1 MLTPDAM
8 EALRWTAE
16 VVGCITAVAIC
27 AIYGASVVALMWL
40 LCRESGQEGAN
51 VWEATL
57 EDYEGP
63 QEDSSG
69 IPQPPPK
76 RQN

>member
-8 EALRWTAE
+8 EALRWVAE

-27 AIYGASVVALMWL
+27 AIYGASVAALMWL

-51 VWEATL
+51 VWEAMY

-63 QEDSSG
+63 QEDSRG
-69 IPQPPPK
+69 IGGL
-76 RQN
+76 ND

>member
-8 EALRWTAE
+8 EALRWVAE
-16 VVGCITAVAIC
+16 VVACIAAVVLCVMYAVAMT
-27 AIYGASVVALMWL
+27 VLVRL
-40 LCRESGQEGAN
+40 LCHESGQEGAN
-51 VWEATL
+51 AWPAVV

-76 RQN
+76 RQH

>member
-8 EALRWTAE
+8 EALRWVAE
-16 VVGCITAVAIC
+16 VVACIAAVVLCVMYAVAMT
-27 AIYGASVVALMWL
+27 VLVRL

-51 VWEATL
+51 AWPAVV

-63 QEDSSG
+63 QEDSRG
-69 IPQPPPK
+69 IGGL
-76 RQN
+76 ND

>member
-8 EALRWTAE
+8 ETLRWTAE
-16 VVGCITAVAIC
+16 VVGCIAAVAII
-27 AIYGASVVALMWL
+27 ATYVASIVALMWL

-63 QEDSSG
+63 QEDSRG
-69 IPQPPPK
+69 IGGL
-76 RQN
+76 ND

>member
-16 VVGCITAVAIC
+16 VVGCIAAVVIC
-27 AIYGASVVALMWL
+27 AIYAASVVALMWL
-40 LCRESGQEGAN
+40 LCRESGQEDAN
-51 VWEATL
+51 AWEVVY

-63 QEDSSG
+63 QEDSRG
-69 IPQPPPK
+69 IYD
-76 RQN
+76 

>member
-16 VVGCITAVAIC
+16 VVGGIAAVAIT
-27 AIYGASVVALMWL
+27 AIYTASVVALMWF

-51 VWEATL
+51 AWEAVY

-63 QEDSSG
+63 QEDSRG
-69 IPQPPPK
+69 VGGVQ
-76 RQN
+76 